1 MKEGRRRGFLGLV
14 LCVLASACEVEP
26 PRAPVRMNINLPV
39 TRFVLTN
46 GLEVFVQEDH
56 RTPRVAVNVTYHV
69 GHKDDPPGRGG
80 MAHLVEHLQFTGSEH
95 TARDSFH
102 RTMTDLGAEDIN
114 GTTGA
119 DITNYFETVPS
130 SSLDATLWIEADRM
144 ASSGSPRRGWDT
156 SVIDRE
162 KNVVAQELRL
172 RYKNEPNGFRY
183 QLLSR
188 AVYPEGHPYR
198 QSLHE
203 EAEERASTLSELTE
217 FAAKYY
223 TPDNA
228 TLMLVGDV
236 TVEQAKEIATRH
248 FGSIQPC
255 AGCRPTRVVPPVE
268 AAALKRM
275 RVIAD
280 VDTPMVYV
288 AWPLPAPGED
298 GFYEV
303 PYALGLI
310 EGNAAAYTEDPDR
323 AQLTMR
329 PRSVGW
335 VFPQRQYLERLGSI
349 GAIYGIPTAKGSVQD
364 LVDGIEIARRD
375 IVAREWAHMSALR
388 SQTISDEVRAIE
400 SLGDRARAMQS
411 YRELFGDPS
420 YVMKYLRAFQD
431 VTEERMRAAVGH
443 FFDMDR
449 AAVIIVTP
457 DRSAPRSGKVVEEVK
472 R

>member
-1 MKEGRRRGFLGLV
+1 MKEGRRRGFLCLA
-14 LCVLASACEVEP
+14 LCVLAAACEVEP
-26 PRAPVRMNINLPV
+26 PHVPVRMAINIPA

-183 QLLSR
+183 QLLTR

-198 QSLHE
+198 MSLEE
-203 EAEERASTLSELTE
+203 EAEERASTPSELTQ
-217 FAAKYY
+217 FAAEYY

-228 TLMLVGDV
+228 TLMLVGDL
-236 TVEQAKEIATRH
+236 TAEQAKEMATRH

-255 AGCRPTRVVPPVE
+255 AGCRPARTVPPVE

-275 RVIAD
+275 RVVAD

-288 AWPLPAPGED
+288 AWPLPAPNED
-298 GFYEV
+298 GFYEA
-303 PYALGLI
+303 PYALSEI
-310 EGNAAAYTEDPDR
+310 AGNAADYNENPER
-323 AQLTMR
+323 AKLTMR
-329 PRSVGW
+329 PHSVGW
-335 VFPQRQYLERLGSI
+335 IVPRPERLGTI
-349 GAIYGIPTAKGSVQD
+349 GAVYGTPTAKGGAQD
-364 LVDGIEIARRD
+364 LVDGIDIARRN
-375 IVAREWAHMSALR
+375 IVAREWATMGALR
-388 SQTISDEVRAIE
+388 SQTIADEVRAIE

-411 YRELFGDPS
+411 YRELFGDPT
-420 YVMKYLRAFQD
+420 YVMKYLHAVQD
-431 VTEERMRAAVGH
+431 VSAERMRGAVDH
-443 FFDMDR
+443 FFDLDR
-449 AAVIIVTP
+449 AAIVIITP
-457 DRSAPRSGKVVEEVK
+457 DRSAPRSGKVVEEV
-472 R
+472 RR